1 MLTTAATYRMVAND
15 LARSLDTTSKRPD
28 VARETAYY
36 LKNIGNVKSI
46 DDFLGDDRLFAY
58 AMKAFGLQDMS
69 YAKAF
74 MRKVLTEGI
83 DDRRSFA
90 NSLAD
95 VRYREFAE
103 TFNFARHGETTT
115 IFQRTQQGTVDK
127 YLRQTLEEDAGR
139 QNEGVRLALY
149 FQRKAP
155 QLSSPYGILADRAL
169 LTVVQT
175 ALGISPAMS
184 AADIDRQAEEISKR
198 LDIAD
203 LKDPV
208 KLQKF
213 IDRFVGLWEISNPST
228 PRLSPAALLIG
239 QPIEFG
245 MRPDLLASLQT
256 LNIRG
261 R

>member
-90 NSLAD
+90 NSLTD
-95 VRYREFAE
+95 VRYR
-103 TFNFARHGETTT
+103 
-115 IFQRTQQGTVDK
+115 
-127 YLRQTLEEDAGR
+127 
-139 QNEGVRLALY
+139 
-149 FQRKAP
+149 
-155 QLSSPYGILADRAL
+155 
-169 LTVVQT
+169 
-175 ALGISPAMS
+175 
-184 AADIDRQAEEISKR
+184 
-198 LDIAD
+198 
-203 LKDPV
+203 
-208 KLQKF
+208 
-213 IDRFVGLWEISNPST
+213 
-228 PRLSPAALLIG
+228 
-239 QPIEFG
+239 
-245 MRPDLLASLQT
+245 
-256 LNIRG
+256 
-261 R
+261 